1 MVTVSKNFKN
11 FFLKCACLVFY
22 FINKKETHMEHKL
35 IFGHPKGIDKSKC
48 ISISSVIEM
57 ISPPFDQD
65 SVAQKTF
72 DKNFNN
78 PESKYYQMTK
88 EQIIESWEEK
98 GATSRYYGS
107 SLDDYI
113 GLRLTGHPN
122 DVEIFK
128 MDKVDGDKR
137 MEGLCE
143 SFDKFYSQYVQNG
156 PLEYVD
162 REQYL
167 YYPIDIDGETWYIR
181 GRFDCIFW
189 NNEKKHYVIV
199 DWKSNGEI
207 DIKPNKWTGKLLGP
221 AKNLYDLSGNKY
233 TTQVFFY
240 KLSLER
246 LLGQLKEYYNENSDE
261 SIVDVAITNLPGYDI
276 NDSPQVYI
284 YGPQYKYDKEFLENL
299 FVYAIKKKKLLESRE
314 G

>member
-1 MVTVSKNFKN
+1 
-11 FFLKCACLVFY
+11 
-22 FINKKETHMEHKL
+22 MEHKI
-35 IFGHPKGIDKSKC
+35 IFGHPKGIDKEKC
-48 ISISSVIEM
+48 MSISSVLDM
-57 ISPPFDQD
+57 ISPPFDSD
-65 SVAQKTF
+65 AVAQKTF
-72 DKNFNN
+72 DKNYNN

-88 EQIIESWEEK
+88 EQILENWEEK
-98 GATSRYYGS
+98 GAISRYYGS
-107 SLDDYI
+107 SLDEYI

-143 SFDKFYSQYVQNG
+143 SFDKFYEQYIENG

-167 YYPIDIDGETWYIR
+167 YYPVEVNGETWHIR
-181 GRFDCIFW
+181 GRFDCLFYDT
-189 NNEKKHYVIV
+189 EKKHYVIT

-221 AKNLYDLSGNKY
+221 AKNLYDLSGVKY

-240 KLSLER
+240 KLALENHFEKM
-246 LLGQLKEYYNENSDE
+246 KEYYKENSSLFETCDGE
-261 SIVDVAITNLPGYDI
+261 SIVDVEIANLPGYDI
-276 NDSPQVYI
+276 NDNPQVYI
-284 YGPQYKYDKEFLENL
+284 YGPQYKYDVEFMKNL
-299 FVYAIKKKKLLESRE
+299 FIYAIKKKKLMETK